1 MVKIL
6 KGNALGKLLS
16 LFDTF
21 EWIIICQFWL
31 NRQKG
36 LITNSG
42 TLFYIFKSF
51 DIKVHVY
58 TLLFVDTLISTI
70 GNFIV
75 LNLYILKQTPL
86 VDVNTGFC
94 SALFFALFLPTL
106 YGAILICLVAV
117 VRLTLAMRAAKN
129 IQIPNRTVSA
139 WTLSAFGFFV
149 LLSGSYIVVHIALD
163 EPIIPP
169 VEVCAKMFREPRPG
183 LMSVTKFIVNKR
195 TFTYLELRT
204 VNTII

>member
-1 MVKIL
+1 M
-6 KGNALGKLLS
+6 
-16 LFDTF
+16 
-21 EWIIICQFWL
+21 
-31 NRQKG
+31 
-36 LITNSG
+36 
-42 TLFYIFKSF
+42 
-51 DIKVHVY
+51 HVY

-204 VNTII
+204 VNTIIESIKRIGQVKDKQMNYLMQSYINQSNNAIFIL